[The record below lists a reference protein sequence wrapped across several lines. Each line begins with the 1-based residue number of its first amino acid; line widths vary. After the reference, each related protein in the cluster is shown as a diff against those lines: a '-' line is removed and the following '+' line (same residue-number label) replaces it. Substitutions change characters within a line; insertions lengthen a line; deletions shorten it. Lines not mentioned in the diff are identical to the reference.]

1 MSERE
6 RDIKEREREMDGL
19 LCRWR
24 NYVDIIAKKW
34 PRNELS
40 RSPQQA
46 PLENPNPTK
55 KKIVFYFHFRC
66 GERSPLL
73 LFNEFHIY
81 LFFGDFLFL
90 FFGQDIKTSES
101 IFGCLGL
108 CHSNG
113 LIALLLSGFRL
124 ASGWINFQIDLQQ
137 IFCQPQ
143 NGIVH

>member
-1 MSERE
+1 MSEGE
-6 RDIKEREREMDGL
+6 RDIEERERERWMACCVGGEIMLTSSPKNGQETNSVEAHSRRL
-19 LCRWR
+19 LKNR
-24 NYVDIIAKKW
+24 I
-34 PRNELS
+34 
-40 RSPQQA
+40 
-46 PLENPNPTK
+46 K

-81 LFFGDFLFL
+81 LFFGDFLF
-90 FFGQDIKTSES
+90 FIFGQDIKTSAS

-108 CHSNG
+108 RHSNR

-124 ASGWINFQIDLQQ
+124 ASGRINFQIDLQQ

-143 NGIVH
+143 NGIAH